1 MACTS
6 SSDVSK
12 GGEVLL
18 ANLLPLVVLAL
29 LLLARFFLASG
40 SFSFEKT
47 EALQIFVE
55 THSGRSELDNILTV
69 SFTELLVLLGF
80 DDGQLLLLDPLSVE
94 VDPSGHFLLL
104 VDVGHLDALAPVV
117 FFESECGGLF
127 GLHFNWGFCFF
138 SRLSSLGDLGGL
150 ALGSFLNVFVFVEL
164 VLEVADVA
172 PSSAFFSGPVPK

>member
-1 MACTS
+1 M
-6 SSDVSK
+6 
-12 GGEVLL
+12 
-18 ANLLPLVVLAL
+18 
-29 LLLARFFLASG
+29 LLARFLLASW
-40 SFSFEKT
+40 SLSLEKS
-47 EALQIFVE
+47 EALKILVK

-80 DDGQLLLLDPLSVE
+80 DDSQLLLLDPLSVE
-94 VDPSGHFLLL
+94 VDPSGHLLLL
-104 VDVGHLDALAPVV
+104 VDVRHLDTLALVV

-127 GLHFNWGFCFF
+127 GLHLNWGFRFF

-172 PSSAFFSGPVPK
+172 PSSAFFSGPVTK